1 MATAKVTDA
10 AAARAAGMA
19 PDRLDALVDHL
30 DRTYVQSGKLPHM
43 QMLVSRD
50 EVPLLSV
57 SRGQARATGEPLQ
70 ADALFRI
77 ASMTKPVTSVAFMR
91 LVEQGKVALDD
102 PVTDVLPEFADLRV
116 GADGTG
122 RMTRPMRMIDLLRHT
137 SGLTYGLQRQT
148 PIDARYRELGL
159 DEFQQKRSSDEFIA
173 ALASLPLEFSPGERW
188 NYGVST
194 DVLGVIV
201 ERLSGQ
207 DLETHFRQNIFDPL
221 GMKDSFFTLPE
232 DRTDRLTD
240 AWGLGEDGLRLRDR
254 GAASSWRRK
263 LRFRSGGGGL
273 ISSTADYHR
282 FARMLLRGGELDGA
296 RLLQPETVAQ
306 MRSNHLPGGGDL
318 ASMSQAMFSEA
329 DYAGVGFG
337 LGFAMT
343 LANQQFYW
351 GGVFSTYFF
360 IDPVDLDLAPV
371 LHPIPENMLAQTM
384 RLARSVMAIA
394 SPSKPARTRWCC
406 CSAAS
411 RSTNRSSAMARS

>member
-10 AAARAAGMA
+10 AAARAAGMD

-102 PVTDVLPEFADLRV
+102 PVTDVLPAFADLRV
-116 GADGTG
+116 GADGRG

-148 PIDARYRELGL
+148 PIDACYRELGL

-306 MRSNHLPGGGDL
+306 MRTNHLPGGGDL

-360 IDPVDLDLAPV
+360 IDPVERLIGLFMTQHLPSSTYPV
-371 LHPIPENMLAQTM
+371 RAELRAGIGA
-384 RLARSVMAIA
+384 AIV
-394 SPSKPARTRWCC
+394 TR
-406 CSAAS
+406 
-411 RSTNRSSAMARS
+411 RGRG

>member
-1 MATAKVTDA
+1 MAIAKVTDA
-10 AAARAAGMA
+10 AAAQAAGMD

-91 LVEQGKVALDD
+91 LVEQGQVALDD

-116 GADGTG
+116 GADGRG

-159 DEFQQKRSSDEFIA
+159 DEFQQKRSSDAFIA
-173 ALASLPLEFSPGERW
+173 DLASLPLEFSPGDRW

-207 DLETHFRQNIFDPL
+207 DLERHYREHIFAPL
-221 GMKDSFFTLPE
+221 GMEDTFFTIPP
-232 DRTDRLTD
+232 DRIDRLTD
-240 AWGLGEDGLRLRDR
+240 AWRLEDDRLKLKDR
-254 GAASSWRRK
+254 GARTSWRRK

-282 FARMLLRGGELDGA
+282 FARMLLRGGELDGT
-296 RLLQPETVAQ
+296 RLLLPQTVAQ

-360 IDPVDLDLAPV
+360 IDPVERLIGLFMTQHLPSSTHPV
-371 LHPIPENMLAQTM
+371 RAELRAGIGA
-384 RLARSVMAIA
+384 AIV
-394 SPSKPARTRWCC
+394 TR
-406 CSAAS
+406 
-411 RSTNRSSAMARS
+411 RRQG